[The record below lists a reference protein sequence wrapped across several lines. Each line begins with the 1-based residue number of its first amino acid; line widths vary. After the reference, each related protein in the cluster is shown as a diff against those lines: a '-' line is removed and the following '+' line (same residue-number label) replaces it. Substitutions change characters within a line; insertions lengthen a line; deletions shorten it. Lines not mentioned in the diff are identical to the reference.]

1 MEEIRKDI
9 SHNTDEKEEYRYT
22 NTQKS
27 SHSINER
34 YLSRN
39 GLKYI
44 NGILVSLMNQDILS
58 YNINTFFLQQ

>member
-39 GLKYI
+39 NLNYI
-44 NGILVSLMNQDILS
+44 NGILV
-58 YNINTFFLQQ
+58 